1 MKMKTLLLS
10 TVAVLA
16 LGGAAHATDLVCS
29 APQFLIGQQSKDPQ
43 DTVNRIEIR
52 HASNSHE
59 WQVSHR
65 FLNGSM
71 VAREEQYAMIDA
83 SNPNVWAWRGRLKRN
98 DAITMSG
105 EVGRDYRGQI
115 TYTETQADRGRV
127 TMQTRSICN
136 VGTLTAIAPTTT
148 TAPATTAPATTGPS
162 LAEQL
167 AAKQAEQEAEQR
179 RKQAEQEAEQRRQQ
193 AALEAEQQRQRAAE
207 QEVEQKRKHAEWEA
221 EQKRKQAEWEVAR
234 QRNQAEWEAQQARVR
249 DALLNHKLQQLDA
262 PGVKKEIIPL
272 KVKNNV
278 MRLNV
283 GLGDQVLT
291 MLLDTGASSTLI
303 SSSLAL
309 SLIRDD
315 QARFVGDTKFTTA
328 SGEVVRAK
336 EIVIKEVKI
345 GNQIV
350 RDVKAAAIPGETD
363 LLLGV
368 DVLNAIGPYLIDSQN
383 SQLIFAFASKENA

>member
-1 MKMKTLLLS
+1 MKTLLLS

-43 DTVNRIEIR
+43 DTVNRTEIR

-98 DAITMSG
+98 GAITMSG
-105 EVGRDYRGQI
+105 EVSRDYRGQL
-115 TYTETQADRGRV
+115 TYTETQADRGSV

-136 VGTLTAIAPTTT
+136 VGTLITIAPATT
-148 TAPATTAPATTGPS
+148 TAPAPTAPATTGPS

-207 QEVEQKRKHAEWEA
+207 QAAEQKRKQAEWEA
-221 EQKRKQAEWEVAR
+221 EQKRKQAEWEVAQ
-234 QRNQAEWEAQQARVR
+234 QRNQTEWEAQQARVR
-249 DALLNHKLQQLDA
+249 DALLNHKLQKLDA

-336 EIVIKEVKI
+336 EIVIKEVRI

-350 RDVKAAAIPGETD
+350 RDVKAAAIPGEID

>member
-1 MKMKTLLLS
+1 MKMKTFLLS

-98 DAITMSG
+98 GAITMSG
-105 EVGRDYRGQI
+105 EVSRDYRGQL
-115 TYTETQADRGRV
+115 TYTETQADRGSV

-136 VGTLTAIAPTTT
+136 VGTLTAIAP
-148 TAPATTAPATTGPS
+148 AITTAPATTGPS

-207 QEVEQKRKHAEWEA
+207 QAAEQKRKHAEWEA
-221 EQKRKQAEWEVAR
+221 EQKRK
-234 QRNQAEWEAQQARVR
+234 QAEWEAQQARVR

-262 PGVKKEIIPL
+262 PGVRKEIIPL

-350 RDVKAAAIPGETD
+350 RDVKAAAIPGEID

-368 DVLNAIGPYLIDSQN
+368 DVLNAIGPYLIDSQK

>member
-1 MKMKTLLLS
+1 MKMKTLFLS
-10 TVAVLA
+10 TVALLA

-52 HASNSHE
+52 YASNSHE

-65 FLNGSM
+65 FLNDSM

-83 SNPNVWAWRGRLKRN
+83 SNSNVWAWRGRLKRN
-98 DAITMSG
+98 GAITMSG
-105 EVGRDYRGQI
+105 EVSRDYRGQL

-136 VGTLTAIAPTTT
+136 VGTLTATAPATT
-148 TAPATTAPATTGPS
+148 TAPAATAQATTGPS

-193 AALEAEQQRQRAAE
+193 AALEAEQQRQRAAA
-207 QEVEQKRKHAEWEA
+207 QAAEQKRKQAEWEA
-221 EQKRKQAEWEVAR
+221 EQKRKQAEWEVAQ

-315 QARFVGDTKFTTA
+315 QARFVGDTKFTMA

>member
-10 TVAVLA
+10 TVALLA

-71 VAREEQYAMIDA
+71 VAREEQYAMIDV
-83 SNPNVWAWRGRLKRN
+83 SNPNIWVWRGRLRRN
-98 DAITMSG
+98 GAITMSG
-105 EVGRDYRGQI
+105 EVSRDYRGQL

-136 VGTLTAIAPTTT
+136 VGTLTAIAPATT
-148 TAPATTAPATTGPS
+148 TAPATPGPS

-207 QEVEQKRKHAEWEA
+207 QKRKHAEWEA
-221 EQKRKQAEWEVAR
+221 EQKRKQAEWEVAQ

-350 RDVKAAAIPGETD
+350 RDVKAAAIPGEID

>member
-10 TVAVLA
+10 TVAMLA
-16 LGGAAHATDLVCS
+16 LGGAAHATELVCS

-43 DTVNRIEIR
+43 DTVNRVEIR

-105 EVGRDYRGQI
+105 EVSRDYRGQI

-136 VGTLTAIAPTTT
+136 VGTLTAIAPTT
-148 TAPATTAPATTGPS
+148 TTAPATTGPS

-207 QEVEQKRKHAEWEA
+207 QEAEQKRKHAEWEA
-221 EQKRKQAEWEVAR
+221 EQKRKQAEWEVAQR
-234 QRNQAEWEAQQARVR
+234 RNQAEWEAQQARVR

-350 RDVKAAAIPGETD
+350 RDVKAAAIPGEID

-368 DVLNAIGPYLIDSQN
+368 DVLNAIGPYLIDSQK

>member
-98 DAITMSG
+98 GAITMSG
-105 EVGRDYRGQI
+105 EVSRDYRGQL

-136 VGTLTAIAPTTT
+136 VGTLTAIAPAT
-148 TAPATTAPATTGPS
+148 TTAPATTGPS

-167 AAKQAEQEAEQR
+167 AVKQAEQEAEQR

-207 QEVEQKRKHAEWEA
+207 QAAEQKRKHAEWEA
-221 EQKRKQAEWEVAR
+221 EQKRKQAEWEVAQ

-315 QARFVGDTKFTTA
+315 QARFVGDGKFTTA

-350 RDVKAAAIPGETD
+350 RDVKAAAIPGEID

-368 DVLNAIGPYLIDSQN
+368 DVLNAIGPYLIDSQK

>member
-10 TVAVLA
+10 TVALLA

-98 DAITMSG
+98 GAITMSG
-105 EVGRDYRGQI
+105 EVSRDYRGQL

-136 VGTLTAIAPTTT
+136 VGTLTAIAPATT
-148 TAPATTAPATTGPS
+148 TAPAATAPATTGPS

-221 EQKRKQAEWEVAR
+221 EQKRKQAEWEVAQ

-350 RDVKAAAIPGETD
+350 RDVKAAAIPGEID

>member
-98 DAITMSG
+98 GAITMSG
-105 EVGRDYRGQI
+105 EVSRDYRGQL

-136 VGTLTAIAPTTT
+136 VGTLTAIAPPT
-148 TAPATTAPATTGPS
+148 TTAPATTGPS

-207 QEVEQKRKHAEWEA
+207 QAAEQKRKHAEWEA
-221 EQKRKQAEWEVAR
+221 EQKRK
-234 QRNQAEWEAQQARVR
+234 QAEWEAQQARVR

-315 QARFVGDTKFTTA
+315 QARFVGDGKFTTA

-350 RDVKAAAIPGETD
+350 RDVKAAAIPGEID

>member
-10 TVAVLA
+10 TVTVLA

-59 WQVSHR
+59 WQVSHH

-98 DAITMSG
+98 GAIAMSG
-105 EVGRDYRGQI
+105 EVSRDYRGQL

-136 VGTLTAIAPTTT
+136 VGTLTAIAPAT
-148 TAPATTAPATTGPS
+148 TTAPATTGPS

-167 AAKQAEQEAEQR
+167 AAKQAEQEAEQ
-179 RKQAEQEAEQRRQQ
+179 
-193 AALEAEQQRQRAAE
+193 QRQRAAD
-207 QEVEQKRKHAEWEA
+207 QAAEQKRKHAEWEA
-221 EQKRKQAEWEVAR
+221 EQKRKHAEWEAEQKR
-234 QRNQAEWEAQQARVR
+234 KQAEWEAQQARVR

-278 MRLNV
+278 MRLSV

-350 RDVKAAAIPGETD
+350 RDVKAAAIPGEID

-383 SQLIFAFASKENA
+383 SQLIFAFASKNA

>member
-1 MKMKTLLLS
+1 MKTLLLS

-98 DAITMSG
+98 GAITMSG
-105 EVGRDYRGQI
+105 EVSRDYRGQL

-136 VGTLTAIAPTTT
+136 VGTLTAIAPPTT
-148 TAPATTAPATTGPS
+148 TALATTGPS

-167 AAKQAEQEAEQR
+167 AA
-179 RKQAEQEAEQRRQQ
+179 KQAEQEAEQRRQQ

-207 QEVEQKRKHAEWEA
+207 QAAEQKRKHAEWEA
-221 EQKRKQAEWEVAR
+221 EQKRKQAEWEVAQ

-315 QARFVGDTKFTTA
+315 QARFVGDTKFTMA

-350 RDVKAAAIPGETD
+350 RDVKAAAIPGEID

>member
-1 MKMKTLLLS
+1 MKMKTFLLS
-10 TVAVLA
+10 TLAVLA

-98 DAITMSG
+98 GAITMSG
-105 EVGRDYRGQI
+105 EVSRDYRGQL

-136 VGTLTAIAPTTT
+136 VGTLTAIAPATT

-207 QEVEQKRKHAEWEA
+207 QAAEQKRKQAEWEA
-221 EQKRKQAEWEVAR
+221 EQKRKQAEWE
-234 QRNQAEWEAQQARVR
+234 AQQARDR

-350 RDVKAAAIPGETD
+350 RDVKAAAIPGEID

>member
-1 MKMKTLLLS
+1 MKKLLLA
-10 TVAVLA
+10 TAMLAA

-29 APQFLIGQQSKDPQ
+29 APQVLLGQQSKDAQ
-43 DTVNRIEIR
+43 DTVTRIEIR

-59 WQVSHR
+59 WQVNHR

-71 VAREEQYAMIDA
+71 VEREEQYAMIDA

-98 DAITMSG
+98 GAITMSG
-105 EVGRDYRGQI
+105 EVVRDYGGQL

-127 TMQTRSICN
+127 TMRTRSICN
-136 VGTLTAIAPTTT
+136 VGTLTVPSNPAQTSTTT
-148 TAPATTAPATTGPS
+148 STGPS
-162 LAEQL
+162 LEELKEAEERQK
-167 AAKQAEQEAEQR
+167 AAAEREAEQR
-179 RKQAEQEAEQRRQQ
+179 RKQAEWEAQQKRIQEDWDAKQRR
-193 AALEAEQQRQRAAE
+193 
-207 QEVEQKRKHAEWEA
+207 K
-221 EQKRKQAEWEVAR
+221 
-234 QRNQAEWEAQQARVR
+234 QAEWEAQQARIR
-249 DALLNHKLQQLDA
+249 DALLNQQLDA

-272 KVKNNV
+272 KVKNNA

-283 GLGDQVLT
+283 GLGDQVVT
-291 MLLDTGASSTLI
+291 MLLDTGATSTLI

-315 QARFVGDTKFTTA
+315 QAQIVGDSKFATA

-345 GNQIV
+345 GNQLV
-350 RDVKAAAIPGETD
+350 RNVKAAAIPGEID

-383 SQLIFAFASKENA
+383 GKLIFAFASKESA

>member
-1 MKMKTLLLS
+1 MKMKTFLLS

-98 DAITMSG
+98 GAITMSG
-105 EVGRDYRGQI
+105 EVSRDYRGQL
-115 TYTETQADRGRV
+115 TYTETQADRGSV

-136 VGTLTAIAPTTT
+136 VGTLTAIAP
-148 TAPATTAPATTGPS
+148 AITTAPATTGPS

-207 QEVEQKRKHAEWEA
+207 QAAEQKRKQAEWEA
-221 EQKRKQAEWEVAR
+221 EQKRKQAEWEVAQ

-350 RDVKAAAIPGETD
+350 RDVKAAAIPGEID

-368 DVLNAIGPYLIDSQN
+368 DVLNAIGPYLIDSQK

>member
-10 TVAVLA
+10 TVTVLA

-59 WQVSHR
+59 WQVSHH

-98 DAITMSG
+98 GAIAMSG
-105 EVGRDYRGQI
+105 EVSRDYRGQL

-136 VGTLTAIAPTTT
+136 VGTLTAIALPPVTV
-148 TAPATTAPATTGPS
+148 PATTGSATTGPATTGPATTPPVATGPS

-167 AAKQAEQEAEQR
+167 AAAEQEAEQK
-179 RKQAEQEAEQRRQQ
+179 RKQI
-193 AALEAEQQRQRAAE
+193 
-207 QEVEQKRKHAEWEA
+207 EWEA
-221 EQKRKQAEWEVAR
+221 EQKRKQIAWEDEQKR
-234 QRNQAEWEAQQARVR
+234 KQIEWEAQQTRIR

-262 PGVKKEIIPL
+262 PGIKKEIIPL
-272 KVKNNV
+272 KVKNNS
-278 MRLNV
+278 MRLSV

-291 MLLDTGASSTLI
+291 MVLDTGASSTLI
-303 SSSLAL
+303 SNSLAL
-309 SLIRDD
+309 SLLRDD
-315 QARFVGDTKFTTA
+315 QARLVGDARFTTA

-336 EIVIKEVKI
+336 EIIIKEVRI

-350 RDVKAAAIPGETD
+350 RDVKAAAIPGDVD